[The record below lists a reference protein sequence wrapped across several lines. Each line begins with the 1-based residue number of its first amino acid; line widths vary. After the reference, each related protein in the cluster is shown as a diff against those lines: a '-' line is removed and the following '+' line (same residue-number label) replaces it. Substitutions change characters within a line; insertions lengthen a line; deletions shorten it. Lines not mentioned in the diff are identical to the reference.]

1 MKRMI
6 IYDSAF
12 GNTKEVAMAMGK
24 AIEPKHNIVFG
35 VSDVKVEQ
43 LVGLDVLIVGSPTQA
58 FRPLKPIAEFL
69 DRIPSGSLKGVK
81 VAAFDTRI
89 SPGDV
94 KMKLLKIMVK
104 MFGYAADPIADKL
117 KKKGGELVVPPEG
130 FCVKDTKGPMKDGE
144 MERAVAWA
152 RKVCAK

>member
-12 GNTKEVAMAMGK
+12 GNTKEVAQAMGK

-35 VSDVKVEQ
+35 VSDVKIKQ
-43 LVGLDVLIVGSPTQA
+43 LIGLEVLIVGSPTQA
-58 FRPLKPIAEFL
+58 FRPLKTISEFL

-89 SPGDV
+89 SPNDV

-104 MFGYAADPIADKL
+104 MFGYAANPIAGKL
-117 KKKGGELVVPPEG
+117 RKKGGELVVPPVG

-144 MERAVAWA
+144 IERAVAWA
-152 RKVCAK
+152 KKVCAK